1 MRAVLV
7 PQQGTSESGCRI
19 PLGENSDSAHLHM
32 IHSWPTRCFRLLKE
46 QNFRRVVNVY
56 YTEVYYHIYHHH
68 HHISN
73 IIVYIQGEYLAD

>member
-7 PQQGTSESGCRI
+7 PQQGTSESGCRF

-32 IHSWPTRCFRLLKE
+32 IHSWQTRCFRLLKE
-46 QNFRRVVNVY
+46 QHFRRNVNVY
-56 YTEVYYHIYHHH
+56 YTEVYYHTHH
-68 HHISN
+68 HHISC